1 MWSTIIY
8 IVLLVLG
15 TAGYAYYL
23 YKVILNKRKQKEETK
38 KGKTDFW
45 LMAVFGA
52 LIVMSGELLMWKW
65 LSPHITN
72 EFALYFLFTL
82 IEIFYIMVVSIIVKC
97 IAKNK
102 HSSDEKE

>member
-15 TAGYAYYL
+15 TAGYVYYL
-23 YKVILNKRKQKEETK
+23 YKVILNKRMQKEETK

-52 LIVMSGELLMWKW
+52 LIVMSGELLMWEW

-82 IEIFYIMVVSIIVKC
+82 IEIFYIVVSSIIVKC
-97 IAKNK
+97 IANKK